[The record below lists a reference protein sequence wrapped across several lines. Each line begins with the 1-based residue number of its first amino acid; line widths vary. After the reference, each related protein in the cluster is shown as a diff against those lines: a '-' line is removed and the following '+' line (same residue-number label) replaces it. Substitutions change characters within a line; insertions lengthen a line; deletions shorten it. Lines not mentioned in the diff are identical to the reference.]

1 MPSAQWLGRFVAVLY
16 LSFLFAQV
24 AARNVPSNVRKF
36 YNDLKNGTGGCSKKL
51 ATGFWSSDSG
61 SNSFSYCED
70 WLSSYGIIYIK
81 GSGSAFAN
89 MDVDCDGAPGG
100 SADDGRC
107 GKSNDT
113 QSITA
118 FQWLVEGYGK
128 GISDLNARVHPYVV
142 FGNTGKKKGWKK
154 FDPQQY
160 GIEPL
165 SVMAVVC
172 GKKLIFGVWGD
183 MNGDDG
189 DHPLVGEASI
199 SLATACFG
207 KGINGNSGHD
217 EDDVLYIAFTGARAV
232 PGAKGAD
239 WAAKD
244 YADFEKSIEG
254 LGNSLVAKIGGTK
267 SGGGNPGGGKGGGG
281 NDSGQNCEWPGHCAG
296 SACKS
301 DDDCSGSLACVNLF
315 CSPDP

>member
-16 LSFLFAQV
+16 LGFLFAQV
-24 AARNVPSNVRKF
+24 AARDVPPNVRKF
-36 YNDLKNGTGGCSKKL
+36 YNDLKNGTAGCSKKL
-51 ATGFWSSDSG
+51 ATGFRSSDSS
-61 SNSFSYCED
+61 SNF
-70 WLSSYGIIYIK
+70 YIK

-107 GKSNDT
+107 GKSSDT

-118 FQWLVEGYGK
+118 FQWLVKGYGK
-128 GISDLNARVHPYVV
+128 GIGDFNARVHPYVV
-142 FGNTGKKKGWKK
+142 FGNSGEKKGWKK

-183 MNGDDG
+183 VNGDDG
-189 DHPLVGEASI
+189 DHALVGEASI

-217 EDDVLYIAFTGARAV
+217 KEDVLYIAFTGARAV
-232 PGAKGAD
+232 PGANGAD
-239 WAAKD
+239 WAAKN
-244 YADFEKSIEG
+244 YAEFQKNIEE
-254 LGNSLVAKIGGTK
+254 LGNSLVAKIGGTN
-267 SGGGNPGGGKGGGG
+267 SGDGNSSGGKGGGG
-281 NDSGQNCEWPGHCAG
+281 NNGGKNCEWPGHCAG

-301 DDDCSGSLACVNLF
+301 HDDCSGSLACINLLY
-315 CSPDP
+315 SPVGGGK